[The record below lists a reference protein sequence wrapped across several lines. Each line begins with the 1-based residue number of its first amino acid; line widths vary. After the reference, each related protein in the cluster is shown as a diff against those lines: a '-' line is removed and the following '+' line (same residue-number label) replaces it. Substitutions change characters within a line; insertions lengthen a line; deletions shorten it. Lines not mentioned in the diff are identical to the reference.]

1 MTTRLSML
9 AFTAL
14 AVGVLGALTGCD
26 DPSDSESTPAGHAGT
41 PKASATATASPTATA
56 APVAATCQ
64 NLIDPATLAG
74 FTSHG
79 LAITPSADFG
89 AKMVAEGNYLKG
101 FVTAGGVL
109 CQVAGGVEASE
120 LYAWAPFVEADA
132 IPVQSGLT
140 SEGWSVAATPAGAL
154 YSLGPDNEQII
165 FRCLFSDTEMACAV
179 NDARLAEVLAH
190 APH

>member
-1 MTTRLSML
+1 MFAL
-9 AFTAL
+9 TAL
-14 AVGVLGALTGCD
+14 AVGVLGALTGCGD
-26 DPSDSESTPAGHAGT
+26 DPTDSESTSAGGHAST
-41 PKASATATASPTATA
+41 PKASATATATPTATA

-74 FTSHG
+74 FASHG

-89 AKMVAEGNYLKG
+89 AKMASEGNYLSG
-101 FVTAGGVL
+101 FVAAGGLL
-109 CQVAGGVEASE
+109 CQVGPTGGVEASE
-120 LYAWAPFVEADA
+120 LYAWAPFVEADT

-140 SEGWSVAATPAGAL
+140 SEGWSVAATSAGAL
-154 YSLGPDNEQII
+154 YSLGSGNEQII
-165 FRCLFSDTEMACAV
+165 FRCLFNDTEMACAV

>member
-1 MTTRLSML
+1 ML

-14 AVGVLGALTGCD
+14 AVGVLGALTGCGD
-26 DPSDSESTPAGHAGT
+26 DPSDSESTPAAGRTST
-41 PKASATATASPTATA
+41 PTASATASPTPTPTA
-56 APVAATCQ
+56 GPVAATCQ
-64 NLIDPATLAG
+64 NLVDPETLAG

-89 AKMVAEGNYLKG
+89 AKMVAEGNYMAG
-101 FVTAGGVL
+101 FVSAGGLL
-109 CQVAGGVEASE
+109 CQVGRTGGVEASE

-165 FRCLFSDTEMACAV
+165 FRCLFNDTEMACAV

>member
-1 MTTRLSML
+1 ML

-14 AVGVLGALTGCD
+14 AVGVLGALTGCGG

-41 PKASATATASPTATA
+41 PKASTTASPTPTPTATA

-89 AKMVAEGNYLKG
+89 ARMVAEGNYISG
-101 FVTAGGVL
+101 FVAAGGLL
-109 CQVAGGVEASE
+109 CQVGRTGGVEASE

-140 SEGWSVAATPAGAL
+140 SEGWSVAATSAGVL
-154 YSLGPDNEQII
+154 YSLAPGSEQII
-165 FRCLFSDTEMACAV
+165 FRCLFNDTEMACAV